1 MRIKV
6 VRLSA
11 VTDELEAGAGVS
23 VGDLL
28 HDATGCRVFSAD
40 GTELVQSVPLIDTAA
55 SGDENEPRAVLL
67 VPPSGDS
74 AVAEKMLEMV
84 ARAMGANDPSKAVET
99 DPETEPQ
106 PEPEP
111 AIATDRVEELGGMEE
126 AFERLDRENAAL
138 RERLAA
144 ADKERVQTA
153 QMCVQ
158 MKAKFENIIEEIVA
172 ENASLVKAAERSV
185 AIGYQHK
192 PTRLGKAANVTQ
204 GPDGRLSA
212 AGSFRSSKGM
222 MSMTGRS
229 DTYTLYVPGVD
240 ASASRPPAHCMHPPH
255 TRLSGQAILA
265 HFANERGILHLSV
278 RRASDL
284 PGGRFDSGLNVEK
297 WDLPPPE

>member
-11 VTDELEAGAGVS
+11 VTDELEVGAGAS

-28 HDATGCRVFSAD
+28 HDATGSRVFSVD
-40 GTELVQSVPLIDTAA
+40 GAELAQSVPLIDTAA
-55 SGDENEPRAVLL
+55 SGEETEPSAVLV
-67 VPPSGDS
+67 VPPTGDS
-74 AVAEKMLEMV
+74 AVAEQMLEMV
-84 ARAMGANDPSKAVET
+84 ARAMVGSDPSKAAET
-99 DPETEPQ
+99 EPEPEPQ

-111 AIATDRVEELGGMEE
+111 AVATDAAEELGGMEE
-126 AFERLDRENAAL
+126 AFERLDRENATL

-222 MSMTGRS
+222 SMTGRS
-229 DTYTLYVPGVD
+229 DTYTLYVPRRRL
-240 ASASRPPAHCMHPPH
+240 RPRTAR
-255 TRLSGQAILA
+255 TRLTPGWLECFLA
-265 HFANERGILHLSV
+265 
-278 RRASDL
+278 
-284 PGGRFDSGLNVEK
+284 
-297 WDLPPPE
+297 